1 MYEEKPFLE
10 QNTNNFVRRYSMDK
24 RIGFVGLGIMGK
36 PMARNLLK
44 AGYTLTVYS
53 RTQSAVEA
61 LVADGATGAKSPHE
75 AARHADVVIT
85 MVTDTPDVQQVIL
98 DEKGILAGLRTGG
111 VIIDMSTISPSAT
124 REIAA
129 AVQTKGVH
137 FLDAPV
143 SGGEGGA
150 IAGTLSIM
158 VGGDEAVFTRCL
170 PILQS
175 MGKNIIHIGE
185 TGTGQFTK
193 LCNQIAVAVT
203 NLAMS
208 EALIFAAKTGVNL
221 EKMQQA
227 ISGGAA
233 GSWQLSN
240 LAPRIFQRDFAPGFM
255 VKLQQKDLRLV
266 LHEADR
272 LQLALPA
279 TSLVHNLFH
288 ALETMGAGNE
298 GTQALVKVLETLAG
312 VKVKI

>member
-1 MYEEKPFLE
+1 M
-10 QNTNNFVRRYSMDK
+10 QN

-44 AGYTLTVYS
+44 AGYALTVYS
-53 RTQSAVEA
+53 RRRESVEA
-61 LVADGATGAKSPHE
+61 LIAEGAQGAYSLRE
-75 AARHADVVIT
+75 VGERSTVVIT
-85 MVTDTPDVQQVIL
+85 MVTDTPDVQQVVL
-98 DEKGILAGLRTGG
+98 GSDGILGSLPSGG
-111 VIIDMSTISPSAT
+111 TIIDMSTISPTAT
-124 REIAA
+124 REIAVA
-129 AVQTKGVH
+129 TQTKGIH

-158 VGGDEAVFTRCL
+158 VGGEASAFNTCL
-170 PILQS
+170 PILQA
-175 MGKNIIHIGE
+175 MGKNIIHVGPS
-185 TGTGQFTK
+185 GNGQLVK

-203 NLAMS
+203 NLAMN
-208 EALIFAAKTGVNL
+208 EALIFAAKAGVNL
-221 EKMQQA
+221 EHMHQA

-266 LHEADR
+266 LQEADR

-279 TSLVHNLFH
+279 TSLVHNLFN
-288 ALETMGAGNE
+288 ALESMGAGNE
-298 GTQALVKVLETLAG
+298 GTQALVKVLERLAQ
-312 VKVKI
+312 VEVKI

>member
-1 MYEEKPFLE
+1 M
-10 QNTNNFVRRYSMDK
+10 QN

-44 AGYTLTVYS
+44 AGYALTVYS
-53 RTQSAVEA
+53 RRRETIEA
-61 LVADGATGAKSPHE
+61 LIAEGAQGAYSPRE
-75 AARHADVVIT
+75 VGERSTVVIT
-85 MVTDTPDVQQVIL
+85 MVTDTPDVQQVVL
-98 DEKGILAGLRTGG
+98 GSDGILSGLPSGG
-111 VIIDMSTISPSAT
+111 TIIDMSTISPTAT
-124 REIAA
+124 REIAVA
-129 AVQTKGVH
+129 TQTKGLH

-158 VGGDEAVFTRCL
+158 VGGEASAFNTCL
-170 PILQS
+170 PILQA
-175 MGKNIIHIGE
+175 MGKNIIHVGPS
-185 TGTGQFTK
+185 GSGQLVK

-208 EALIFAAKTGVNL
+208 EALIFAAKAGVNL
-221 EKMQQA
+221 ELMHQA

-240 LAPRIFQRDFAPGFM
+240 LAPRVFQRDFAPGFM

-266 LHEADR
+266 LQEADR

-279 TSLVHNLFH
+279 TSLVHNLFN
-288 ALETMGAGNE
+288 ALESMGAGNE
-298 GTQALVKVLETLAG
+298 GTQALVKVLERLAQ
-312 VKVKI
+312 VEVKI

>member
-1 MYEEKPFLE
+1 M
-10 QNTNNFVRRYSMDK
+10 QN

-44 AGYTLTVYS
+44 AGYALTVYS
-53 RTQSAVEA
+53 RRRESVEA
-61 LVADGATGAKSPHE
+61 LIAEGAQGADSLREVGERST
-75 AARHADVVIT
+75 VVIT
-85 MVTDTPDVQQVIL
+85 MVTDTPDVQQVVL
-98 DEKGILAGLRTGG
+98 GSDGILSGLPSGG
-111 VIIDMSTISPSAT
+111 TIIDMSTISPTAT
-124 REIAA
+124 REIAVA
-129 AVQTKGVH
+129 TQTKGIH

-158 VGGDEAVFTRCL
+158 VGGEASVFNTCL
-170 PILQS
+170 PILQA
-175 MGKNIIHIGE
+175 MGKNIIHVGPS
-185 TGTGQFTK
+185 GSGQLVK

-208 EALIFAAKTGVNL
+208 EALIFAAKAGVNL
-221 EKMQQA
+221 EHMHQA

-240 LAPRIFQRDFAPGFM
+240 LAPRVFQRDFAPGFM

-266 LHEADR
+266 LQEADR

-279 TSLVHNLFH
+279 TSLVHNLFN
-288 ALETMGAGNE
+288 ALESMGAENE
-298 GTQALVKVLETLAG
+298 GTQALVKVMERLAQ
-312 VKVKI
+312 VEVKI

>member
-1 MYEEKPFLE
+1 
-10 QNTNNFVRRYSMDK
+10 MDK
-24 RIGFVGLGIMGK
+24 RIGFIGLGIMGK

-44 AGYTLTVYS
+44 AGYALTVYTRRRS
-53 RTQSAVEA
+53 VVEA
-61 LVADGATGAKSPHE
+61 LIADGAAGAHSPQE
-75 AARHADVVIT
+75 VAERADVVIT

-98 DEKGILAGLRTGG
+98 GNNGVLVGLRAGG
-111 VIIDMSTISPSAT
+111 IIIDMSTISPSAT

-129 AVQTKGVH
+129 AVQAQGGQ

-158 VGGDEAVFTRCL
+158 VGGAPETFSACL
-170 PILQS
+170 PIFQAL
-175 MGKNIIHIGE
+175 GRNIIHVGE
-185 TGTGQFTK
+185 TGAGQLTK

-208 EALIFAAKTGVNL
+208 EALIFAAKAGIDL
-221 EKMQQA
+221 QKMHQA

-233 GSWQLSN
+233 GSWQLTN
-240 LAPRIFQRDFAPGFM
+240 LAPRIFHRDFAPGFM

-266 LHEADR
+266 LQEADR

-279 TSLVHNLFH
+279 TSVVHTLFN
-288 ALETMGAGNE
+288 ALETMAAGDE
-298 GTQALVKVLETLAG
+298 GTQALVKVLERLAG
-312 VKVKI
+312 VEVKV

>member
-1 MYEEKPFLE
+1 
-10 QNTNNFVRRYSMDK
+10 MDK
-24 RIGFVGLGIMGK
+24 SIGFIGLGIMGK

-44 AGYTLTVYS
+44 AGFPLTVYS
-53 RTQSAVEA
+53 RRHSSIEE
-61 LVADGATGAKSPHE
+61 LIADGAAGARSPRE
-75 AARHADVVIT
+75 VAALSDVIIT
-85 MVTDTPDVQQVIL
+85 IVTDTPDVRQVVL
-98 DEKGILAGLRTGG
+98 GENGVLSGIRPGAT
-111 VIIDMSTISPSAT
+111 IIDMSTISPSAT

-129 AVQTKGVH
+129 AVREKGAD

-158 VGGDEAVFTRCL
+158 VGGQEETFTASL
-170 PILQS
+170 SILQA
-175 MGKNIIHIGE
+175 MGKNIIHVG
-185 TGTGQFTK
+185 GTGAGQLTK

-208 EALIFAAKTGVNL
+208 EALIFGAKAGIDL
-221 EKMQQA
+221 EKMHKA

-266 LHEADR
+266 SQEAD
-272 LQLALPA
+272 QMHLALPA
-279 TSLVHNLFH
+279 TSLVHSLFN
-288 ALETMGAGNE
+288 ALESTGASDE

-312 VKVKI
+312 VEVKT

>member
-1 MYEEKPFLE
+1 
-10 QNTNNFVRRYSMDK
+10 MDK
-24 RIGFVGLGIMGK
+24 RIGFIGLGIMGK

-53 RTQSAVEA
+53 RGLQAVEA
-61 LVADGATGAKSPHE
+61 LAAEGARGAHSPQEVAEHS
-75 AARHADVVIT
+75 DVVIT
-85 MVTDTPDVQQVIL
+85 IVTDTPDVRQVIL
-98 DEKGILAGLRTGG
+98 GENGALAGLRTGG
-111 VIIDMSTISPSAT
+111 VIIDMSTVSPTAT

-129 AVQTKGVH
+129 VAEAQGVH

-158 VGGDEAVFTRCL
+158 VGGNAEIFTSCL
-170 PILQS
+170 PIFQAL
-175 MGKNIIHIGE
+175 GKNIIHVGE
-185 TGTGQFTK
+185 TGTGQLTK

-208 EALIFAAKTGVNL
+208 EALIFAAKAGVDL
-221 EKMQQA
+221 KKMHQA

-266 LHEADR
+266 LQEADR
-272 LQLALPA
+272 LHLALPA
-279 TSLVHNLFH
+279 TSLVHSLFN
-288 ALETMGAGNE
+288 ALETQGVGGE
-298 GTQALVKVLETLAG
+298 GTQALIKVLEQLAQVE
-312 VKVKI
+312 VKA